1 MNNDLNKNLDIDDE
15 DEKIQWKNTL
25 IESIEKDPLYR
36 YVKDFEDEIISDDI
50 MRLNPNK
57 RYTTS
62 EVAAIL
68 QNYSYLYN
76 PTNGKYYVDDNRM
89 RWWLSES
96 REDNLL
102 AYLQIERT
110 GKNWTW
116 DVFGILRAKIVSI
129 LRYVNGFT
137 QKQIQIYATGILYEP
152 SKITTENVVSL
163 IVSGNAQGI
172 SNSELRDLII
182 NYALVTEKRINE
194 YEDKLAEMEQIKE
207 SITLI
212 AENVQ
217 QSQVLVS
224 KELELTQQEVQ
235 ENLNVLQSD
244 IQQSKD
250 LMERKLEATQL
261 EVQNDLTSLKTNI
274 EAAENHM
281 NHQLRSIDDEM
292 NQRIRK
298 REKFRLEAMIEWDRR
313 GKVKNFFSTNE
324 QKETYIQKYV
334 EEKMKEFKYDLSEV
348 NKEQ

>member
-1 MNNDLNKNLDIDDE
+1 MSSEIDRNFEIDE
-15 DEKIQWKNTL
+15 NEKIQWKNTL
-25 IESIEKDPLYR
+25 IETLEKDPLYR
-36 YVKDFEDEIISDDI
+36 YVKDFEEEIISDDI
-50 MRLNPNK
+50 LGLNPKK

-76 PTNGKYYVDDNRM
+76 PTNGKYYVDDNRI
-89 RWWLSES
+89 RWWLFEG
-96 REDNLL
+96 RDDNLL

-129 LRYVNGFT
+129 LRYVNGFS

-163 IVSGNAQGI
+163 IVSGNAQGV

-217 QSQVLVS
+217 QA
-224 KELELTQQEVQ
+224 QQEVQ
-235 ENLNVLQSD
+235 ENISDLQSD
-244 IQQSKD
+244 IHQSKD
-250 LMERKLEATQL
+250 TMERKLEANRL
-261 EVQNDLTSLKTNI
+261 EMQNDLTAIKTNLDV
-274 EAAENHM
+274 AEDQIK
-281 NHQLRSIDDEM
+281 HQLRNIDEEM
-292 NQRIRK
+292 NQRLRK

-313 GKVKNFFSTNE
+313 GKLKNLFSTNE
-324 QKETYIQKYV
+324 QKEVYIQKYV
-334 EEKMKEFKYDLSEV
+334 EEKMKEFKYDLSDG